1 MEKIIAFAVEDG
13 RLVKKEW
20 LVSDNKEGEYD
31 KPTIKD
37 DFSIFKEKCMQDE
50 ECKAEYERLQPEY
63 DKIKENIEKNL
74 ELEKGKTQTV
84 EDMREDF
91 NKRAC
96 ITYLNVHKLYE
107 DGFIS
112 KKLMERILPEG
123 DFNSYFFET
132 LLQKYKIINNCE
144 SKSVDEEK
152 DVKERA
158 EIILNKILGENI

>member
-1 MEKIIAFAVEDG
+1 MEKIIAFALEDG
-13 RLVKKEW
+13 KLVKKEW

-37 DFSIFKEKCMQDE
+37 DFSIFKEKCMRNE
-50 ECKAEYERLQPEY
+50 ECKAEYEKLQPEY
-63 DKIKENIEKNL
+63 DKIREDIKKEL
-74 ELEKGKTQTV
+74 ELDKVETQTI

-96 ITYLNVHKLYE
+96 VAYLNVHKLYE

-112 KKLMERILPEG
+112 KKLMEKILPEG

-132 LLQKYKIINNCE
+132 LLQKYRIINNCE
-144 SKSVDEEK
+144 SKLDN
-152 DVKERA
+152 KEQG
-158 EIILNKILGENI
+158 I